1 MLMKRLIS
9 ITIAAISLMASFG
22 ASGEEISITTDNTKL
37 TLWKGD
43 DGLLTV
49 RGYGLKRDTLNSY
62 GGSDEQV
69 QQFLFY
75 PTYGD
80 GFLGDSALQVTHADG
95 DIATRLEVQDVKV
108 VQDKKDKNI
117 ITTEILMKDP
127 AQDFYVTIYLRAYQ
141 NEDVIQIWTK
151 IENKE
156 KGGVTLHKF
165 ASASVMNFS
174 PSYWLTHFTGS
185 WANEANMTEEKLTR
199 GKKEIYS
206 NLGSRAHRMAT
217 PMFLV
222 SLLGP
227 SNEDS
232 AYMIG
237 GTLMWP
243 GSFSMR
249 FDIDSTRG
257 LRMTMGGDNRSDG
270 YYLDK
275 GESLETP
282 KSLWVFSDKGK
293 NGISQKFHKW
303 GRKYSMRNP
312 KKPRPVL
319 LNNWEATGMGFDE
332 NRLVGLFEDAKGTG
346 VDIFLLDDG
355 WFGGKYVRNADNSS
369 LGDWKVA
376 EGKLPSGLGYL
387 CKEAK
392 ARGMEFGIWLE
403 PEMVSPKSELFE
415 AHPEWALRSANRN
428 YVLGRNQLVL
438 DLTNPEVK
446 KYVWKIFEDTLRP
459 NPIKYVKWDANCCI
473 YQPVSDF
480 QPKNKKGNVDFEY
493 NKSLLDIMKKFSKE
507 FPDTA
512 AMLCSGGGGRV
523 DYASLQNFESFWASD
538 NTDPMSRVFIQW
550 GFGHFYPSN
559 SMSAHVTHMGGR
571 PMKFCADVAMSGALG
586 FDLDIS
592 KVSPEDKEYIKKTIE
607 LYKKEIRPITSAGD
621 YYRLKSPYEHAQ
633 SAVMFVNKGK
643 GVVFVY
649 QTRDDENDQTVKL
662 KGLDPDKTYT
672 IKEVG
677 FYADGQKSE
686 IKGDGQAFKGREL
699 MENGIVVPT
708 KKACGSSIIL
718 LSEKK

>member
-1 MLMKRLIS
+1 
-9 ITIAAISLMASFG
+9 MASFG

-117 ITTEILMKDP
+117 VTTEILMKDP

-237 GTLMWP
+237 GTLMCLFP
-243 GSFSMR
+243 FLMLAR
-249 FDIDSTRG
+249 
-257 LRMTMGGDNRSDG
+257 
-270 YYLDK
+270 
-275 GESLETP
+275 
-282 KSLWVFSDKGK
+282 
-293 NGISQKFHKW
+293 
-303 GRKYSMRNP
+303 GRKKQTP
-312 KKPRPVL
+312 
-319 LNNWEATGMGFDE
+319 EAGS
-332 NRLVGLFEDAKGTG
+332 DAP
-346 VDIFLLDDG
+346 
-355 WFGGKYVRNADNSS
+355 ADN
-369 LGDWKVA
+369 G
-376 EGKLPSGLGYL
+376 P
-387 CKEAK
+387 
-392 ARGMEFGIWLE
+392 
-403 PEMVSPKSELFE
+403 
-415 AHPEWALRSANRN
+415 
-428 YVLGRNQLVL
+428 
-438 DLTNPEVK
+438 
-446 KYVWKIFEDTLRP
+446 
-459 NPIKYVKWDANCCI
+459 
-473 YQPVSDF
+473 
-480 QPKNKKGNVDFEY
+480 
-493 NKSLLDIMKKFSKE
+493 
-507 FPDTA
+507 
-512 AMLCSGGGGRV
+512 
-523 DYASLQNFESFWASD
+523 
-538 NTDPMSRVFIQW
+538 
-550 GFGHFYPSN
+550 
-559 SMSAHVTHMGGR
+559 
-571 PMKFCADVAMSGALG
+571 
-586 FDLDIS
+586 
-592 KVSPEDKEYIKKTIE
+592 
-607 LYKKEIRPITSAGD
+607 
-621 YYRLKSPYEHAQ
+621 
-633 SAVMFVNKGK
+633 
-643 GVVFVY
+643 
-649 QTRDDENDQTVKL
+649 
-662 KGLDPDKTYT
+662 
-672 IKEVG
+672 
-677 FYADGQKSE
+677 
-686 IKGDGQAFKGREL
+686 QA
-699 MENGIVVPT
+699 
-708 KKACGSSIIL
+708 
-718 LSEKK
+718 